1 MQPVRIILS
10 GCSGK
15 MGRAITE
22 LAQARQDIKIA
33 AGIDKFPSSCTY
45 PVFPNFTQLNTDG
58 DVIID
63 FSRPDMLS
71 SLLEYAVKNNMPAVL
86 ATTGYNE
93 EQLKEIKQASQS
105 IPLFMSGNMSLGVNL
120 MISLLKT
127 ATKILKDTFD
137 IEIIEKHHNQKVD
150 APSGT
155 ALMMADAIN
164 NSAGGNMQ
172 YIYDRHPLSQ
182 KRGKEELGIHSVRGG
197 TIVGEHTVIFAGAD
211 ECLEITHRAQSR
223 GIFAAGALSAA
234 KFLIDKAPGIYNMD
248 DLISDSV
255 NTKC

>member
-1 MQPVRIILS
+1 
-10 GCSGK
+10 

-22 LAQARQDIKIA
+22 LAQSRQDISIV
-33 AGIDKFPSSCTY
+33 AGIDKYPSSYTY
-45 PVFPNFTQLNTDG
+45 PVFSCFSQLNTCG

-71 SLLEYAVKNNMPAVL
+71 SLLDYAIENNIPAVL
-86 ATTGYNE
+86 ATTGYSQ
-93 EQLKEIKQASQS
+93 EQMEQIRQASLR

-120 MISLLKT
+120 MLNLLKT
-127 ATKILKDTFD
+127 AAKILKDTFD
-137 IEIIEKHHNQKVD
+137 IEIVEKHHNQKVD

-164 NSAGGNMQ
+164 NAAGGNMQ
-172 YIYDRHPLSQ
+172 YIYDRHLLSQ

-234 KFLIDKAPGIYNMD
+234 KFLYGKVPGMYNMD
-248 DLISDSV
+248 DLISAS
-255 NTKC
+255 